1 MTRQEV
7 SGPGRAHARRPR
19 LADPP
24 PRHVAAEGQAAP
36 AVPYRDNPAPGSAS
50 LCTCK
55 AAGLLAGVCTACT
68 PAWK

>member
-1 MTRQEV
+1 MTRLGLAQY
-7 SGPGRAHARRPR
+7 GRPRARRPR
-19 LADPP
+19 VYDPP
-24 PRHVAAEGQAAP
+24 PRRVAAEGQAAP
-36 AVPYRDNPAPGSAS
+36 VMPYWDTPAPGPAS